1 MKSIS
6 AAIIVAS
13 GAALVFGGMAFVR
26 PESAPFVVFPGFV
39 LGVAGLVGWFKL
51 IWSAKDD

>member
-39 LGVAGLVGWFKL
+39 LGVAGLVGWFKP
-51 IWSAKDD
+51 DMVGER